1 MSCMIFRKISRII
14 PAFAGNT
21 SIYASILESSKD
33 HPRIRGEHIL
43 HLVFQHLRL
52 GSSPHSRGTR
62 LRYTERNSFLGIIP
76 AFAGNTP
83 HFSSAARSARDHPRI
98 RGEHNSRREIPFSYT
113 GSSPHSRGTQSACK
127 LCRIRGRIIPAF
139 AGNTL
144 DYYICRVCLRDHPRI
159 RGEHEGVTSIILASS
174 GSSPHSRG
182 TQVII

>member
-113 GSSPHSRGTQSACK
+113 GSSPHSRGTRRRNINHFGK
-127 LCRIRGRIIPAF
+127 FRIIPAF
-139 AGNTL
+139 AGNTG
-144 DYYICRVCLRDHPRI
+144 DNIAAASNFRDHPRI
-159 RGEHEGVTSIILASS
+159 RGEHSMHFLE
-174 GSSPHSRG
+174 
-182 TQVII
+182 